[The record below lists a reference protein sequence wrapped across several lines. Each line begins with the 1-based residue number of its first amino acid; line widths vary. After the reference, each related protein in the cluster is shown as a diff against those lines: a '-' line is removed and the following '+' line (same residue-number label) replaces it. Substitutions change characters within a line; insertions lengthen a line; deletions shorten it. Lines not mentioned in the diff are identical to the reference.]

1 MNFGSWEIIRV
12 HVSDG
17 NQQIIKECVFF
28 SGVFVHPL
36 VYLYLLHFL
45 IGKYVSKDDL
55 QNIRACSPFALATP
69 RLANR
74 EGTMKDG
81 QQGGKDMSNM
91 VDSSIPQMDG
101 NGSWWTIIAVHPR
114 DIVAWHGL
122 PILQCSAEPLTRQPG
137 GNYEG
142 RPARKRRQMTP
153 WTKIY
158 QRWQT
163 IIIRKLSRYALHLM
177 WDP

>member
-1 MNFGSWEIIRV
+1 M
-12 HVSDG
+12 
-17 NQQIIKECVFF
+17 
-28 SGVFVHPL
+28 
-36 VYLYLLHFL
+36 YLYLLNFL

-101 NGSWWTIIAVHPR
+101 NGS
-114 DIVAWHGL
+114 
-122 PILQCSAEPLTRQPG
+122 
-137 GNYEG
+137 
-142 RPARKRRQMTP
+142 
-153 WTKIY
+153 
-158 QRWQT
+158 
-163 IIIRKLSRYALHLM
+163 
-177 WDP
+177 